1 MAAENQENDIEN
13 GNLNSPPQG
22 AEEEPVASIDSGE
35 SGTAEEEVGGE
46 MGFFDHL
53 EELRWR
59 IIKSLIALVLSG
71 IACAVFYETLWQF
84 LLAPANRS
92 TPPIEFQNLV
102 MFGQITLTIQVCLFA
117 GLIVAIP
124 FILWQLWAFIKPG
137 LYQREQKYVGV
148 IAVATIFCFLLG
160 VSFAYYVMVPT
171 ALEFAQS
178 FQVAEQIRN
187 DFTIEAYFSFILGFI
202 LAAGAIFEMPVLSW
216 SLSRLGI
223 LTPAFM
229 KKYRRHAII
238 VLLIVAAIVTPTP
251 DPINQVMMAG
261 PLYVL
266 YELSIIVSR
275 FATRQRKESLE
286 EAFGED
292 SEAGQA

>member
-1 MAAENQENDIEN
+1 MATESQERNIEQEH
-13 GNLNSPPQG
+13 LNNPPG
-22 AEEEPVASIDSGE
+22 VEGGEPVATIAGGSSE
-35 SGTAEEEVGGE
+35 QEEEVGDE

-59 IIKSLIALVLSG
+59 IIKALIALVVSG
-71 IACAVFYETLWQF
+71 VACAVFYPQLWQF
-84 LLAPANRS
+84 LLRPATQS

-102 MFGQITLTIQVCLFA
+102 MFGQITLTIQVCLLA
-117 GLIVAIP
+117 GLIIAIP
-124 FILWQLWAFIKPG
+124 FILWQFWAFIKPG
-137 LYQREQKYVGV
+137 LYKREQKYVGL
-148 IAVATIFCFLLG
+148 IAVATIFCFLAG
-160 VSFAYYVMVPT
+160 VSFSYFIMIPT

-178 FQVAEQIRN
+178 FQVADQIRN

-223 LTPAFM
+223 LTPLFM

-251 DPINQVMMAG
+251 DPVNQLMMAG
-261 PLYVL
+261 PLYIL
-266 YELSIIVSR
+266 YEISIVVSR
-275 FATRQRKESLE
+275 FATRQRRESLK
-286 EAFGED
+286 EALGENPEPD
-292 SEAGQA
+292 QA